1 MRILLRSTESFCLV
15 VLLMVLMTTTFT
27 EAEVKVHDVDLE
39 YATISELAK
48 DNHSVCRLGEKAF
61 LSADRLTTALRKNDA
76 RRHKK
81 RLLKIME
88 TFKQDLEALL
98 KEVGHVTSQTPKCF
112 SERRQEAINEWEGE
126 LKTLANELERQIES
140 IEAIQIN
147 MISYIDS
154 YCQSRLEECYY
165 KPPVDIR
172 LAEVRLLKSLSQVA
186 DKFSIIVG
194 EFRK

>member
-1 MRILLRSTESFCLV
+1 MKKIGSLMFLAF
-15 VLLMVLMTTTFT
+15 LLMVLVAATFT
-27 EAEVKVHDVDLE
+27 DAEAEAKVHDVDLE
-39 YATISELAK
+39 YATISGLAK
-48 DNHSVCRLGEKAF
+48 DNHSVYRLGEKAF
-61 LSADRLTTALRKNDA
+61 LSADRLTTALEKKDA

-88 TFKQDLEALL
+88 TFKKDLEALL

-172 LAEVRLLKSLSQVA
+172 LAEVRLSKSLVRVA
-186 DKFSIIVG
+186 DKFIVIVG
-194 EFRK
+194 EFIN